1 MRYVFVSQTFS
12 GISFSIAVN
21 TETSVFRSVIG
32 RKCAGKND
40 GPNGALKV
48 RTWRVN
54 NLFKQYSRPAG
65 IPDIRHSKASDG
77 INATFYRKIRTPH
90 GEGAIKHTRFSPTNL
105 SSTQIMRCPM

>member
-1 MRYVFVSQTFS
+1 MHESESGGTQRALRLCQSDLLRYIIQHRREHRDVCL
-12 GISFSIAVN
+12 SI
-21 TETSVFRSVIG
+21 VIG

-77 INATFYRKIRTPH
+77 INATFMPASH
-90 GEGAIKHTRFSPTNL
+90 NLTN
-105 SSTQIMRCPM
+105 QQ